1 MFSKV
6 EDYIK
11 ENWKNT
17 IRQSGV
23 ELHGIV
29 KIPFS
34 YTTPC
39 MDEAFI
45 DFYYWDT
52 YFTNRGLL
60 RCDMKKQVENN
71 LDTMKY
77 FIDAIGYVPN
87 ANHILDRSQPPLFTA
102 GVWDLYHFTKDT
114 HVIEKYI
121 DSIIRELDF
130 WEYDRMTPCGLNA
143 YGTNASRVELINNC
157 EWLCERVGVRLPE
170 NIDDRIRMCRNL
182 YSIAESGWDFTPRFQ
197 TERNCFEADEFV
209 ELDLNCI
216 LYDAEVKTAKMLR
229 VVNRDEEAERL
240 EEKYKNRKILMDHY
254 MKDPKT
260 GIYYDYNFR
269 KNCFSSITSCASFY
283 VYAMGISNNKQAAA
297 KLLKRLELPY
307 GLAACE
313 KRPGEVYLQWDYPA
327 MWPSN
332 VYFAV
337 HGLKEIGLYEEAKR
351 IAIKYVDTVNV
362 CFEKT
367 GLLWEKYDA
376 LKGSVSVTREY
387 DTPSMMGWTAGVY
400 LDMQHMIKGLK

>member
-240 EEKYKNRKILMDHY
+240 EEKYKNR
-254 MKDPKT
+254 
-260 GIYYDYNFR
+260 
-269 KNCFSSITSCASFY
+269 
-283 VYAMGISNNKQAAA
+283 
-297 KLLKRLELPY
+297 
-307 GLAACE
+307 
-313 KRPGEVYLQWDYPA
+313 
-327 MWPSN
+327 
-332 VYFAV
+332 
-337 HGLKEIGLYEEAKR
+337 
-351 IAIKYVDTVNV
+351 
-362 CFEKT
+362 
-367 GLLWEKYDA
+367 
-376 LKGSVSVTREY
+376 
-387 DTPSMMGWTAGVY
+387 
-400 LDMQHMIKGLK
+400 